1 MLNNINNSLSCID
14 IPTIVY
20 RHTKGIVYRHTK
32 GIVYRHTNYRAST
45 YQLSCIDIPR
55 YRASTYQLS
64 CIDIP
69 RYRVSTYQLSCIDI
83 PTIVYRHT
91 NYRASTYLTTPHN
104 PLNKGDRGT
113 YPHPAN
119 LSLIYFNPPAYA
131 RERARRCARERLP
144 SVHFVHCAPTFRWP
158 LSASPSSKRK
168 EGVGD
173 SPSSY
178 PTLKGTGQ
186 VIRLRSLLSLR
197 SSNRK
202 KKMAASR
209 WVLSFVGKLRLLVY
223 ASEVY
228 GLRPFWAAAQ
238 PRCFRSGGIL
248 ECW

>member
-20 RHTKGIVYRHTK
+20 RHTKGIVHRHTK
-32 GIVYRHTNYRAST
+32 GIVHRHTKGIVHRHT
-45 YQLSCIDIPR
+45 K
-55 YRASTYQLS
+55 
-64 CIDIP
+64 
-69 RYRVSTYQLSCIDI
+69 VSCIDI

-119 LSLIYFNPPAYA
+119 LSLIYLNPPAYA
-131 RERARRCARERLP
+131 RGRVRRRTRERQP

-178 PTLKGTGQ
+178 PTLKGAGQ